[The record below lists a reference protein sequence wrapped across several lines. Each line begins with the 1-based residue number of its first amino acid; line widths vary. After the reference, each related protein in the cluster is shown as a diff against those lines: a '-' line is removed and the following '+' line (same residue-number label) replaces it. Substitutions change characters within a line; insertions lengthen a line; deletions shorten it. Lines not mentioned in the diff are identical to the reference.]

1 MMLPGP
7 EERRVWTV
15 SQLVNAAQ
23 QTLGE
28 RFPFVWVQGEVSGFT
43 QSAAGH
49 WYIDLKDDKTVLKVP
64 MFRRDNQSVPFE
76 LETGLEL
83 IVGGEVEIYRGS
95 SQFQVI
101 ARILE
106 PVGWGAMQMAFE
118 QLKKRLAEEGL
129 FDADRK
135 QPLPLLPRCVG
146 VVTSPSGAAWRD
158 MWRVWRKN
166 QVPVDVV
173 LAPAVVQGAKA
184 GEEIGAAIELLNR
197 QARADVLIVGRG
209 GGSREDLWAFNEEIV
224 VRAIAASEIPVV
236 SAVGHEID
244 QTIADLVADQRA
256 ATPTAAAE
264 LVAASRESLLQ
275 RTRAAEHR
283 ARSALS
289 QRLLATRN
297 RLREPRLQ
305 RSLTQ
310 PARLLGTYRQRLDGA
325 LESVVTPIEDRLSGH
340 RHSVDAVGRLLASRS
355 LAAASVQHRARL
367 DTAVR
372 SAGTALRRSL
382 ERQQARLAEAH
393 ARIQAMSPLSV
404 LGRGYAICERPDD
417 GRIVRHAGDVAI
429 GDKVSVRL
437 ARDTLDCA
445 VEATH
450 EGADAGHL

>member
-1 MMLPGP
+1 MTLPGP
-7 EERRVWTV
+7 EERRIWTV

-23 QTLGE
+23 QTLWD

-43 QSAAGH
+43 RSAAGH
-49 WYIDLKDDKTVLKVP
+49 WYIDLKDENAVLKVP
-64 MFRRDNQSVPFE
+64 MFRNDNQSVPFE
-76 LETGLEL
+76 VETGLEL
-83 IVGGEVEIYRGS
+83 IVGGEVEIYKGS

-101 ARILE
+101 ARFLE
-106 PVGWGAMQMAFE
+106 PVGWGAMQLAFE
-118 QLKKRLAEEGL
+118 QLQKRLAAEGL

-146 VVTSPSGAAWRD
+146 VVTSASGAAWRD

-173 LAPAVVQGAKA
+173 LAPAAVQGPGA

-197 QARADVLIVGRG
+197 QGRADVLIVGRG
-209 GGSREDLWAFNEEIV
+209 GGSREDLWAFNEEVV
-224 VRAIAASEIPVV
+224 VRAISASAIPVV

-244 QTIADLVADQRA
+244 QTIADLVADRRA

-275 RTRAAEHR
+275 RTNEAER
-283 ARSALS
+283 RGRSALS

-297 RLREPRLQ
+297 RLREPGLQ
-305 RSLTQ
+305 RSLAQ
-310 PARLLGTYRQRLDGA
+310 PTRLLGAYRQRLDAA
-325 LESVVTPIEDRLSGH
+325 LERVLAPIEDRLAHHG
-340 RHSVDAVGRLLASRS
+340 RSVDAIGRF
-355 LAAASVQHRARL
+355 LAARGLATASVRRRARL
-367 DTAVR
+367 EAAVK
-372 SAGTALRRSL
+372 SAETGLRRAFDR
-382 ERQQARLAEAH
+382 RQSRLAEAH

-417 GRIVRHAGDVAI
+417 GRIVRHAADVAI
-429 GDKVSVRL
+429 GGKVSVRL

-450 EGADAGHL
+450 EGGGDGRL